1 MKSVI
6 IALDFADRHETMTF
20 LRPFRDEKPFV
31 KIGMELFYAEGADIV
46 REIKDLGYPIFLDLK
61 VHDIPHT
68 AECALRQLHRLQVDM
83 TNVHAAGGSAMMRA
97 AREGYPDGILLAVT
111 QLTSTSQETMNR
123 ELHIAGAINDV
134 IVQYASLAKASG
146 LNGVVCSPLE
156 SPLVHEALGDAFLT
170 VTPGIRFAEGSKDDQ
185 KRVTTPEM
193 AQSLGSNYIVVG
205 RSITKAEDPVA
216 AYHQALGAFG
226 GEANE

>member
-6 IALDFADRHETMTF
+6 IALDFADRQETMAF

-68 AECALRQLHRLQVDM
+68 AESAMRQLHRLQVDM

-111 QLTSTSQETMNR
+111 QLTSTSQEAMNR
-123 ELHIAGAINDV
+123 ELGIAGAINDV

-156 SPLVHEALGDAFLT
+156 SPMVHKALGDAFLT

-193 AQSLGSNYIVVG
+193 AQRLGSNYIVVG
-205 RSITKAEDPVA
+205 RSITKADDPVA
-216 AYHQALGAFG
+216 AYHQALAAFRG
-226 GEANE
+226 KADE

>member
-20 LRPFRDEKPFV
+20 LHSFRDEKPFV

-123 ELHIAGAINDV
+123 ELGIAGDINDV

-170 VTPGIRFAEGSKDDQ
+170 VTPGIRFADGSKDDQ

-216 AYHQALGAFG
+216 AYHQALAAFRG
-226 GEANE
+226 KADE

>member
-1 MKSVI
+1 MKPVI
-6 IALDFADRHETMTF
+6 IALDFANRREAVDF

-46 REIKDLGYPIFLDLK
+46 REIKDLGYSVFLDLK

-68 AECALRQLHRLQVDM
+68 AECALRQLHRLHVDM

-111 QLTSTSQETMNR
+111 QLTSTSQETMNQ
-123 ELHIAGAINDV
+123 ELGITGDINDI
-134 IVQYASLAKASG
+134 IVQYADLAKQSG

-156 SPLVHEALGDAFLT
+156 SPMVHNALGNAFLT
-170 VTPGIRFAEGSKDDQ
+170 VTPGIRFADGSTDDQ
-185 KRVTTPEM
+185 KRVTTPEK
-193 AQSLGSNYIVVG
+193 AKALGSNFIVVG
-205 RSITKAEDPVA
+205 RSITKAENPLIAYQKATA
-216 AYHQALGAFG
+216 AFAKKAD
-226 GEANE
+226 

>member
-20 LRPFRDEKPFV
+20 LHSFRDEKPFV

-111 QLTSTSQETMNR
+111 QLTSTSQETMNQ
-123 ELHIAGAINDV
+123 ELGIAGDINDV

-156 SPLVHEALGDAFLT
+156 SPMVHEALGDAFLT

-216 AYHQALGAFG
+216 AYHQALAAFG
-226 GEANE
+226 GKANE

>member
-20 LRPFRDEKPFV
+20 LHAFRDEKPFV

-68 AECALRQLHRLQVDM
+68 AECALRQLHRLQADM

-156 SPLVHEALGDAFLT
+156 SPLVHAALGDAFLT

-193 AQSLGSNYIVVG
+193 ANTLGSNYIVVG
-205 RSITKAEDPVA
+205 RSITKAVDPVA
-216 AYHQALGAFG
+216 AYHQALAAFG
-226 GEANE
+226 GKANE

>member
-83 TNVHAAGGSAMMRA
+83 TNVHAAGGNAMMRA

-123 ELHIAGAINDV
+123 ELHIAGNINDV

-216 AYHQALGAFG
+216 AYHQALAAFG
-226 GEANE
+226 GKANE

>member
-1 MKSVI
+1 MKPVI
-6 IALDFADRHETMTF
+6 IALDFANRRETIDF

-46 REIKDLGYPIFLDLK
+46 REIKDLGYSVFLDLK

-68 AECALRQLHRLQVDM
+68 AECALRQLHRLHVDM

-111 QLTSTSQETMNR
+111 QLTSTSQETMNQ
-123 ELHIAGAINDV
+123 ELGIAGDINDI
-134 IVQYASLAKASG
+134 IVQYADLAKQSG

-156 SPLVHEALGDAFLT
+156 SPMVHTALGNAFLT
-170 VTPGIRFAEGSKDDQ
+170 VTPGIRFADGSTDDQ
-185 KRVTTPEM
+185 KRVTTPEK
-193 AQSLGSNYIVVG
+193 AKTLGSNLIVVG
-205 RSITKAEDPVA
+205 RSITKAANPLA
-216 AYHQALGAFG
+216 AYQKAMAAFADKT
-226 GEANE
+226 E

>member
-6 IALDFADRHETMTF
+6 IALDFADRQETMAF
-20 LRPFRDEKPFV
+20 LRLFRDEKPFV

-46 REIKDLGYPIFLDLK
+46 REIKDLGYPVFLDLK

-111 QLTSTSQETMNR
+111 QLTSTSQEAMNR
-123 ELHIAGAINDV
+123 ELGIAGDINDV

-156 SPLVHEALGDAFLT
+156 SPMVHEALGDDFLT
-170 VTPGIRFAEGSKDDQ
+170 VTPGIRFAEGNKDDQ

-193 AQSLGSNYIVVG
+193 AQSLGSNCIVIG
-205 RSITKAEDPVA
+205 RSITKAGDPVA
-216 AYHQALGAFG
+216 AYQKAMAAFADKT
-226 GEANE
+226 E

>member
-20 LRPFRDEKPFV
+20 LHSFRDEKPFV

-170 VTPGIRFAEGSKDDQ
+170 VTPGIRFAESSKDDQ

-226 GEANE
+226 GKANE